1 MSLVDTIPS
10 IIVVGVSSISL
21 ILQTIHN
28 RKKYVEI
35 PSDEVPDDI
44 ITSARFSTVKRDVVK
59 LGITILQA
67 GLFTFLFCWRFNLE
81 NNVIYD
87 AINTGILAICW

>member
-10 IIVVGVSSISL
+10 IIVVTVSSILL

-35 PSDEVPDDI
+35 PSDEVSDNI

-67 GLFTFLFCWRFNLE
+67 G
-81 NNVIYD
+81 
-87 AINTGILAICW
+87 